1 MKYSINV
8 LYALGNVSYVLERTT
23 RKNAQFAT
31 QVSSDS
37 IWVVMRSVRMVTGV
51 IDRTISASVIKFVYL
66 IE

>member
-8 LYALGNVSYVLERTT
+8 LYALGNVSYALDQTT